1 MANVLN
7 HSLLSD
13 LDIHLF
19 REGRHFRLY
28 EKLGS
33 HPIEVDGQ
41 QGTYFAVWAPNA
53 QAVSVV
59 GNFNYWNRD
68 SHPLAARWD
77 GSGIWEGF
85 VPGIGKGELYKYHI
99 HARDGRHLQKGD
111 PFALYWEI
119 PPNTASIVWDISDYE
134 WKDKDWMA
142 TRDKKAG
149 LDQPY
154 SVYEVH
160 MGTWKKTHGGL
171 RSLSY
176 KEMAKDMVDY
186 IKEMGFTHVE
196 FLPVM
201 EHPYFPSWGYQIT
214 GYFAPT
220 SRYGDPQEFMYL
232 VDAFHAAGIGV
243 ILDWVPSHFPTDAH
257 GLADFDGTHLFD
269 HADPRKGFHP
279 DWKSAIFN
287 YGRHEVKAFLI
298 SNALFWL
305 DKYHIDGLRVDA
317 VASMLYLDYSREDG
331 EWIPN
336 EHGGNENLEA
346 IAFLKEFNENVYKE
360 YPGTI
365 TIAEESTAWS
375 GVSRPTFEGGLG
387 FGQKWMMG
395 WMHDTLNYF
404 KHDPIHRQYHH
415 GEITF
420 SLVYAFSENFM
431 LPLSHDEVVHGK
443 GSIMHRMPGDEWQRF
458 ANLRLLYGY
467 MFTHPGT
474 QLLFM
479 GDEFAQTSEWNI
491 EKGLEWWL
499 TEFKYHKGMQEWIKT
514 LNAYY
519 RTTPSLHE
527 KQFSPEGFQWID
539 HNDNAN
545 STISYLRY
553 DKEKERPVAVICNFT
568 PVPRP
573 AYRIGLPNSGVW
585 KEVVNS
591 DSIPYG
597 GTGEH
602 LNKGAVKAEQQT
614 YHGRPYSAEIAL
626 PPLGMVVLEHEGPI
640 RVKKETKKVAT
651 KAPKTSKKGSKGD
664 LLGSIGK
671 AKAKDKDDL
680 QKING
685 IGPKLEDMLY
695 DLGIYTYKQ
704 LSAMTDK
711 EYDLVDDMLGKF
723 KGRGKRDDWAGQ
735 AKELL

>member
-1 MANVLN
+1 MATVLT
-7 HSLLSD
+7 HSLLTD

-19 REGRHFRLY
+19 REGKHYRLY

-33 HPIEVDGQ
+33 HPMEVDGQ
-41 QGTYFAVWAPNA
+41 QGTYFAVWAPSA
-53 QAVSVV
+53 QAVSVI

-68 SHPLAARWD
+68 SHPLSARWD

-111 PFALYWEI
+111 PFALFWEI

-142 TRDKKAG
+142 SRDKKAG

-176 KEMAKDMVDY
+176 KEMAKDMVAY

-201 EHPYFPSWGYQIT
+201 EHPYFPSWGYQVT

-220 SRYGDPQEFMYL
+220 SRYGNPQEFMYL
-232 VDAFHAAGIGV
+232 VDAFHEAGIGV

-257 GLADFDGTHLFD
+257 GLADFDGTHLYD

-317 VASMLYLDYSREDG
+317 VASMLYLDYSREEG

-346 IAFLKEFNENVYKE
+346 ITLLKEFNEHVYKDF
-360 YPGTI
+360 PGAI
-365 TIAEESTAWS
+365 TIAEESTAWP

-395 WMHDTLNYF
+395 WMHDTLSYF
-404 KHDPIHRQYHH
+404 QHDPIHRQYHH

-443 GSIMHRMPGDEWQRF
+443 GSLMNRMPGDEWQRF
-458 ANLRLLYGY
+458 ANLRLMYGY
-467 MFTHPGT
+467 MFTHPGS

-499 TEFKYHKGMQEWIKT
+499 TEFEYHKGMQEWIKT
-514 LNAYY
+514 LNAFY

-568 PVPRP
+568 PVPRS
-573 AYRIGLPNSGVW
+573 AYRIGLPNAGIW
-585 KEVVNS
+585 KEVLNS
-591 DSIPYG
+591 DSKPYG

-614 YHGRPYSAEIAL
+614 CHGRPYSAEIAL
-626 PPLGMVVLEHEGPI
+626 PPLGMLVLEHEGPI
-640 RVKKETKKVAT
+640 RVKEETGKVAT
-651 KAPKTSKKGSKGD
+651 KAPKTNKK
-664 LLGSIGK
+664 
-671 AKAKDKDDL
+671 
-680 QKING
+680 
-685 IGPKLEDMLY
+685 E
-695 DLGIYTYKQ
+695 
-704 LSAMTDK
+704 
-711 EYDLVDDMLGKF
+711 
-723 KGRGKRDDWAGQ
+723 R
-735 AKELL
+735 

>member
-1 MANVLN
+1 
-7 HSLLSD
+7 
-13 LDIHLF
+13 
-19 REGRHFRLY
+19 
-28 EKLGS
+28 
-33 HPIEVDGQ
+33 
-41 QGTYFAVWAPNA
+41 
-53 QAVSVV
+53 
-59 GNFNYWNRD
+59 
-68 SHPLAARWD
+68 
-77 GSGIWEGF
+77 
-85 VPGIGKGELYKYHI
+85 
-99 HARDGRHLQKGD
+99 
-111 PFALYWEI
+111 
-119 PPNTASIVWDISDYE
+119 
-134 WKDKDWMA
+134 
-142 TRDKKAG
+142 
-149 LDQPY
+149 
-154 SVYEVH
+154 
-160 MGTWKKTHGGL
+160 
-171 RSLSY
+171 
-176 KEMAKDMVDY
+176 
-186 IKEMGFTHVE
+186 
-196 FLPVM
+196 
-201 EHPYFPSWGYQIT
+201 
-214 GYFAPT
+214 
-220 SRYGDPQEFMYL
+220 
-232 VDAFHAAGIGV
+232 
-243 ILDWVPSHFPTDAH
+243 
-257 GLADFDGTHLFD
+257 
-269 HADPRKGFHP
+269 
-279 DWKSAIFN
+279 
-287 YGRHEVKAFLI
+287 
-298 SNALFWL
+298 
-305 DKYHIDGLRVDA
+305 
-317 VASMLYLDYSREDG
+317 
-331 EWIPN
+331 
-336 EHGGNENLEA
+336 
-346 IAFLKEFNENVYKE
+346 
-360 YPGTI
+360 
-365 TIAEESTAWS
+365 
-375 GVSRPTFEGGLG
+375 
-387 FGQKWMMG
+387 
-395 WMHDTLNYF
+395 
-404 KHDPIHRQYHH
+404 
-415 GEITF
+415 
-420 SLVYAFSENFM
+420 M

-553 DKEKERPVAVICNFT
+553 DKEKQRPVAVICNFT

>member
-1 MANVLN
+1 MATVLT
-7 HSLLSD
+7 HSLLTD

-19 REGRHFRLY
+19 REGKHYRLY

-33 HPIEVDGQ
+33 HPMEVDGQ

-53 QAVSVV
+53 QAVSVI

-68 SHPLAARWD
+68 SHPLSARWD

-111 PFALYWEI
+111 PFALFWEI

-142 TRDKKAG
+142 SRDKKAG

-220 SRYGDPQEFMYL
+220 SRYGSPQEFMYL
-232 VDAFHAAGIGV
+232 VDAFHKAGIGI

-257 GLADFDGTHLFD
+257 GLADFDGTHLYD

-287 YGRHEVKAFLI
+287 YSRHEVKAFLI

-317 VASMLYLDYSREDG
+317 VASMLYLDYSREEG

-346 IAFLKEFNENVYKE
+346 ITLLKEFNEHVYKDF
-360 YPGTI
+360 PGAI
-365 TIAEESTAWS
+365 TIAEESTAWP

-395 WMHDTLNYF
+395 WMHDTLSYF
-404 KHDPIHRQYHH
+404 QHDPIHRQYHH

-443 GSIMHRMPGDEWQRF
+443 GSLMNRMPGDEWQRF
-458 ANLRLLYGY
+458 ANLRLMYGY
-467 MFTHPGT
+467 MFTHPGS

-479 GDEFAQTSEWNI
+479 GDEFAQTSEWSI

-499 TEFKYHKGMQEWIKT
+499 TEFEYHKGMQEWIKT
-514 LNAYY
+514 LNAFY

-545 STISYLRY
+545 STLSYLRY

-568 PVPRP
+568 PVPRS
-573 AYRIGLPNSGVW
+573 AYRIGLPNAGIW
-585 KEVVNS
+585 KEVLNS
-591 DSIPYG
+591 DSKPYG

-614 YHGRPYSAEIAL
+614 CHGRPYSAEIAL
-626 PPLGMVVLEHEGPI
+626 PPLGMLVLEHEGPI
-640 RVKKETKKVAT
+640 RVKEETGKVAT
-651 KAPKTSKKGSKGD
+651 KAPK
-664 LLGSIGK
+664 
-671 AKAKDKDDL
+671 
-680 QKING
+680 
-685 IGPKLEDMLY
+685 
-695 DLGIYTYKQ
+695 
-704 LSAMTDK
+704 
-711 EYDLVDDMLGKF
+711 LGK
-723 KGRGKRDDWAGQ
+723 KTPRKN
-735 AKELL
+735 

>member
-1 MANVLN
+1 MATVLT
-7 HSLLSD
+7 HSLFTE

-19 REGRHFRLY
+19 REGKHYKLY

-33 HPIEVDGQ
+33 HPIMIDGQ
-41 QGTYFAVWAPNA
+41 HGTYFAVWAPNA
-53 QAVSVV
+53 QSVSVI

-68 SHPLAARWD
+68 SHQLNARWD

-85 VPGIGKGELYKYHI
+85 IPGVGRGELYKYHI
-99 HARDGRHLQKGD
+99 HAKDGRHLQKGD
-111 PFALYWEI
+111 PFALFWEI
-119 PPNTASIVWDISDYE
+119 PPNTASIIWDLDDYE
-134 WKDKDWMA
+134 WQDKSWMESRKDKS
-142 TRDKKAG
+142 G

-176 KEMAKDMVDY
+176 KDMADEMVKYVAD
-186 IKEMGFTHVE
+186 MGFTHVE

-220 SRYGDPQEFMYL
+220 SRYGTPQEFMYL
-232 VDAFHAAGIGV
+232 VDAFHQAGVGV

-305 DKYHIDGLRVDA
+305 DRYHADGLRVDA
-317 VASMLYLDYSREDG
+317 VASMLYLDYSRNDG

-336 EHGGNENLEA
+336 QYGGNENLEA
-346 IAFLKEFNENVYKE
+346 IAFLKDFNETVYKE
-360 YPGTI
+360 FPDAV
-365 TIAEESTAWS
+365 TIAEESTAWK
-375 GVSRPTFEGGLG
+375 GVSRPTFDGGLG

-404 KHDPIHRQYHH
+404 KHDPVHRQYHH

-420 SLVYAFSENFM
+420 SLVYAFTENFM

-443 GSIMHRMPGDEWQRF
+443 GAIIDRMPGDEWQRF
-458 ANLRLLYGY
+458 ANLRALYGY

-479 GDEFAQTSEWNI
+479 GDEFGQTSEWNI

-499 TEFKYHKGMQEWIKT
+499 AETPYHQGVQAWVKA

-519 RTTPSLHE
+519 KSTPALHE
-527 KQFSPEGFQWID
+527 KQFSPDGFQWID
-539 HNDNAN
+539 HNDNVN
-545 STISYLRY
+545 SVLSYLRY
-553 DKEKERPVAVICNFT
+553 GQDEQKPVAIVCNFT
-568 PVPRP
+568 PVAREG
-573 AYRIGLPNSGVW
+573 YKIGVPLEGQW
-585 KEVVNS
+585 KEVLNS
-591 DSIPYG
+591 DHPDYG
-597 GTGEH
+597 GAGHH
-602 LNKGAVKAEQQT
+602 LNTGLLRTEAEEW
-614 YHGRPYSAEIAL
+614 HGRPCHLTPNLSPMGISILEYAGPVEKPRKKAAAAKKAKSNGQKKATAET
-626 PPLGMVVLEHEGPI
+626 PE
-640 RVKKETKKVAT
+640 
-651 KAPKTSKKGSKGD
+651 
-664 LLGSIGK
+664 GK
-671 AKAKDKDDL
+671 AQPQKKAV
-680 QKING
+680 
-685 IGPKLEDMLY
+685 
-695 DLGIYTYKQ
+695 
-704 LSAMTDK
+704 SARK
-711 EYDLVDDMLGKF
+711 K
-723 KGRGKRDDWAGQ
+723 
-735 AKELL
+735 

>member
-1 MANVLN
+1 MANVLT
-7 HSLLSD
+7 HSLFTEF
-13 LDIHLF
+13 DIHLF
-19 REGRHFRLY
+19 RSGTHFKLY

-41 QGTYFAVWAPNA
+41 AGTYFAVWAPNA
-53 QAVSVV
+53 QAVSVI

-68 SHPLAARWD
+68 SHALMPRWD

-99 HARDGRHLQKGD
+99 HAKDGRHLEKGD
-111 PFALYWEI
+111 PFALLWEI
-119 PPNTASIVWDISDYE
+119 PPNTASVVWDISDYA
-134 WKDKDWMA
+134 WQDKSWMDKRKDIS
-142 TRDKKAG
+142 G
-149 LDQPY
+149 LDKPY

-176 KEMAKDMVDY
+176 KEMADEMVAY
-186 IKEMGFTHVE
+186 VKEMGFTHVE

-220 SRYGDPQEFMYL
+220 SRYGTPQEFMHL
-232 VDAFHAAGIGV
+232 VDAFHQAGIGV

-257 GLADFDGTHLFD
+257 GLADFDGTHLYD

-305 DKYHIDGLRVDA
+305 DRYHIDGLRVDA
-317 VASMLYLDYSREDG
+317 VASMLYLDYSREEG

-336 EHGGNENLEA
+336 IHGGNENLEA
-346 IAFLKEFNENVYKE
+346 IAFLKEFNETVYKE
-360 YPGTI
+360 FPDTI
-365 TIAEESTAWS
+365 TIAEESTAWT
-375 GVSRPTFEGGLG
+375 GVSRPTFDGGLG

-395 WMHDTLNYF
+395 WMHDTLSYF
-404 KHDPIHRQYHH
+404 KNDPIHRQYHH

-443 GSIMHRMPGDEWQRF
+443 GPIMDRMPGDEWQRF

-479 GDEFAQTSEWNI
+479 GDEFGQTSEWNI
-491 EKGLEWWL
+491 ERGLEWWL
-499 TEFKYHKGMQEWIKT
+499 TEHDFHKGVQAWIKA
-514 LNAYY
+514 LNGYY
-519 RTTPSLHE
+519 RNAPALHQ

-539 HNDNAN
+539 HNDNQN

-553 DKEKERPVAVICNFT
+553 GEDKDQPLAVICNFT
-568 PVPRP
+568 PVARP
-573 AYRIGLPNSGVW
+573 GYKIGLPLHGNW
-585 KEVVNS
+585 KEVLNS
-591 DSIPYG
+591 DDKAYG
-597 GTGEH
+597 GSGDHHNTKIIKTTQE
-602 LNKGAVKAEQQT
+602 T
-614 YHGRPYSAEIAL
+614 YHGRPYSAEVTL
-626 PPLGMVVLEHEGPI
+626 PPLGIIVLELDKAIAPKATKTAAKKKAPAKAATKP
-640 RVKKETKKVAT
+640 RTTKKAVKKE
-651 KAPKTSKKGSKGD
+651 
-664 LLGSIGK
+664 K
-671 AKAKDKDDL
+671 AK
-680 QKING
+680 
-685 IGPKLEDMLY
+685 
-695 DLGIYTYKQ
+695 
-704 LSAMTDK
+704 
-711 EYDLVDDMLGKF
+711 
-723 KGRGKRDDWAGQ
+723 
-735 AKELL
+735 